1 MGLFAIVSRKLAKVH
16 HGVKFGVRD
25 DPFYR
30 ACYAGFPL
38 VIPRGLRLAGEP
50 GSGIGYVVGHLIPF
64 RDERMKASNPHWRE
78 RVVDQMSDQLREEL
92 DQFETEI
99 KLKKQG
105 KLDDRVFAE
114 TRLRRGAYG
123 QRYDNG
129 RRNDGLKTQTLDFP
143 CGTLTKGPD
152 TAWDAPGMLRIKIP
166 YGGLDARQ
174 LEVLGELAEEY
185 SDGIAHVTTRQ
196 CIQLHFIHI
205 DDAPTI
211 MRRLAAVGITTREAC
226 GNSVRN
232 VTACPFSGICSD
244 EGFDV
249 TPYAHALTYHLLGH
263 PDCQNFGRKFKP
275 AFSGCKDQPCGLVK
289 MHDVGFIAKI
299 QEVDGQQK
307 RGFEMYVGGGLGAV
321 PRQAK
326 LLSDFVSE
334 EEILPLTQAVA
345 RVFGRLGE
353 KKNRGKARIKF
364 LVDKLGIEEFR
375 RLVMEERAVM
385 EPEESWTAYLKDL
398 SIKDEQPLKEPG
410 NSLPTSDDP
419 EFNKWCETNLYH
431 QKQEGYVAVIL
442 SLPLGDM
449 TADQLRALADIA
461 RKYTKETVRS
471 TVEQNIILRWVS
483 KADIEAVYAELK
495 AAELVIPGAGTIV
508 DVTSC
513 PGTDTCKLGVSS
525 SRGLSAVLRERLTEK
540 YVGMDQAIKDLV
552 IKVSGCFN
560 SCGGHHVADLG
571 FYGVGR
577 NINKHSVPHFQVVLG
592 GQWSE
597 NAGAYGL
604 PMGAIPSKRIPET
617 VDRLTQ
623 VYLERRE
630 KDESFKDFVARI
642 GKAEIKGLIQDLT
655 TVPTYEED
663 RSYYSDWG
671 DPREYTKDD
680 IGIGECAGEVV
691 TAFTFDLTSAERML
705 FEAQLKLEAGD
716 GPGAGQ
722 LAFDAMIT
730 ATSGL
735 LRLKV
740 PNVAREPEAVVEQ
753 FRKEYFDTE
762 IFFDPYA
769 RGKFGQ
775 YLFDAAE
782 VQGKEYNAETAHRQ
796 IEEGS
801 LFVEACHSCQGRMS
815 EQKA

>member
-1 MGLFAIVSRKLAKVH
+1 
-16 HGVKFGVRD
+16 
-25 DPFYR
+25 
-30 ACYAGFPL
+30 
-38 VIPRGLRLAGEP
+38 
-50 GSGIGYVVGHLIPF
+50 
-64 RDERMKASNPHWRE
+64 MKASNPHWRE
-78 RVVDQMSDQLREEL
+78 RVVEQMSSQLTEEL

-99 KLKKQG
+99 TLKKQG

-129 RRNDGLKTQTLDFP
+129 RRNDGIKTQKLEFP

-166 YGGLDARQ
+166 YGGLNARQ

-244 EGFDV
+244 EAFDV

-289 MHDVGFIAKI
+289 MHDVGYIATTR
-299 QEVDGQQK
+299 EVDGKVQ

-326 LLSDFVSE
+326 LLSEFVSE

-364 LVDKLGIEEFR
+364 LVDKLGIEEFS
-375 RLVMEERAVM
+375 RLVFEERSIM
-385 EPEESWTAYLKDL
+385 EPEASWTSYLDEL
-398 SIKDEQPLKEPG
+398 DIKDEKPLRDAGSDLAG
-410 NSLPTSDDP
+410 NDDP
-419 EFNKWCETNLYH
+419 EFAKWCETNIYQ
-431 QKQEGYVAVIL
+431 QKQEGFVAVIL
-442 SLPLGDM
+442 SLPLGDI
-449 TADQLRALADIA
+449 TADQLRSLSDIA
-461 RKYTKETVRS
+461 RKYTNETIRT

-483 KADIEAVYAELK
+483 KADVAAVYSDLK

-513 PGTDTCKLGVSS
+513 PGTDTCKLGISS
-525 SRGLSAVLRERLTEK
+525 SRGLAAQLRERLAEK
-540 YVGMDQAIKDLV
+540 SVHMDQAIKDLV

-571 FYGVGR
+571 FYGVSR
-577 NINKHSVPHFQVVLG
+577 SINKHSIPHFQVVLG
-592 GQWSE
+592 GQWSH

-623 VYLERRE
+623 AFLDKKE
-630 KDESFKDFVARI
+630 KDESFKDFVGRI

-655 TVPTYEED
+655 QVPTYEED
-663 RSYYSDWG
+663 RSYYSDWS

-705 FEAQLKLEAGD
+705 FEAQLKLEKD
-716 GPGAGQ
+716 DSQGAATQ
-722 LAFDAMIT
+722 AFDAMVT
-730 ATSGL
+730 ATRGL

-740 PNVAREPEAVVEQ
+740 PNVGKDTETLVQQ
-753 FRKEYFDTE
+753 FRTEYFDTE
-762 IFFDPYA
+762 LFFDPYA
-769 RGKFGQ
+769 GGKFGQ
-775 YLFDAAE
+775 YFLDAAAS
-782 VQGKEYNAETAHRQ
+782 QGGSVDKDSAHRQ
-796 IEEGS
+796 IEEAS
-801 LFVEACHSCQGRMS
+801 LFVEACHACSGRMS
-815 EQKA
+815 EQPTAG